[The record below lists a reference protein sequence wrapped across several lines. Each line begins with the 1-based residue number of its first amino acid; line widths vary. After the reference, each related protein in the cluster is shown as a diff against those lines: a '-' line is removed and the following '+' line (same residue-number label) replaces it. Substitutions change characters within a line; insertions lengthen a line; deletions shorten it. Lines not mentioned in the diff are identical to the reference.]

1 VRAGAEAPIFF
12 RALDAALKAP
22 LFHDGICA
30 CGGGWSGGGGCGAP
44 QAGIEVDADWLR
56 VGILRLRLFFALFAQ
71 RTILAQ
77 DDNLN

>member
-1 VRAGAEAPIFF
+1 MAY
-12 RALDAALKAP
+12 ALVVVD
-22 LFHDGICA
+22 
-30 CGGGWSGGGGCGAP
+30 GAP
-44 QAGIEVDADWLR
+44 VVDAVRRRRGIEVDADWLR